1 MKPNEETPIDETTLK
16 VVLNDQVQELKD
28 INDFI
33 KKQQNQM
40 DQKDK
45 SLLDKEKQIQTLLIN
60 FETKFKSI
68 TVQAPKPDLSEVNA
82 TLDKGL
88 SNINQ
93 TIEKGPKPIT
103 RQLRLLF
110 FPEQLRSV
118 EYVKAVLTRVIWCI
132 LTLVFMV
139 LTFELLKM
147 YIK

>member
-1 MKPNEETPIDETTLK
+1 MKTKEETPIDETTLK
-16 VVLNDQVQELKD
+16 AVLNDQVQELKD

-33 KKQQNQM
+33 KKQQSQL
-40 DQKDK
+40 DQKEK
-45 SLLDKEKQIQTLLIN
+45 LLLDKEKQTQALLSN

-68 TVQAPKPDLSEVNA
+68 TVQAPKPDLSDVNA

-139 LTFELLKM
+139 LAFELLKM

>member
-1 MKPNEETPIDETTLK
+1 
-16 VVLNDQVQELKD
+16 
-28 INDFI
+28 
-33 KKQQNQM
+33 
-40 DQKDK
+40 
-45 SLLDKEKQIQTLLIN
+45 LLSN

-139 LTFELLKM
+139 LAFELLKM

>member
-16 VVLNDQVQELKD
+16 VVLNDQVQELKE
-28 INDFI
+28 INNFI
-33 KKQQNQM
+33 KKQQSQI

-45 SLLDKEKQIQTLLIN
+45 LLSDKEKQTQTLLNN

-139 LTFELLKM
+139 LAFELLKM
-147 YIK
+147 YVK

>member
-16 VVLNDQVQELKD
+16 AVLNDQVQELKD

-33 KKQQNQM
+33 KKQQSQL
-40 DQKDK
+40 DQKEK
-45 SLLDKEKQIQTLLIN
+45 LLLDKEKQTQTLLNN
-60 FETKFKSI
+60 FETKFRSI
-68 TVQAPKPDLSEVNA
+68 TVQAPKPDLSEVSA

-118 EYVKAVLTRVIWCI
+118 EYIKVVLTRVIWCI
-132 LTLVFMV
+132 LTLVFMIFV
-139 LTFELLKM
+139 YQLMDKHM
-147 YIK
+147 K